1 LEITNKEI
9 MPAHKK
15 NTLLQAATSNA
26 ETKACKRVFF
36 SPPQKSTLPFFTNLF
51 FPPHGFTANT
61 TNCASNV
68 NRFEQ
73 SVCNLDPTGL
83 RTGRRASA
91 NKGLKEM
98 AGEVVN
104 QTFVH
109 LINSCGRLTVCA
121 SKPPLL

>member
-1 LEITNKEI
+1 
-9 MPAHKK
+9 MPTLKK

-61 TNCASNV
+61 TSCASNV

-73 SVCNLDPTGL
+73 SVCGL
-83 RTGRRASA
+83 ET
-91 NKGLKEM
+91 
-98 AGEVVN
+98 VVLRGDSSGD
-104 QTFVH
+104 VH
-109 LINSCGRLTVCA
+109 V
-121 SKPPLL
+121 